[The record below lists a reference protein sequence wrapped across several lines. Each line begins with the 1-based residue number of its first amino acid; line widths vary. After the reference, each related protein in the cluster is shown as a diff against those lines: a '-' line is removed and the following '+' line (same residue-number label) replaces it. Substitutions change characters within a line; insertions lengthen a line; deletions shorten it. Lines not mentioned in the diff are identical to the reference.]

1 MNKIVNLDFDDINV
15 LFAYYICNV
24 VFGRGIYNSKTMY
37 NRCKIIVSL
46 SLTGLLIGK
55 RKIIARI
62 LVFGNYLPWYF
73 VKELF

>member
-1 MNKIVNLDFDDINV
+1 MNKIVNLDFDDMTESADNYMI
-15 LFAYYICNV
+15 AIQCT
-24 VFGRGIYNSKTMY
+24 RYNK
-37 NRCKIIVSL
+37 CKPIVIV